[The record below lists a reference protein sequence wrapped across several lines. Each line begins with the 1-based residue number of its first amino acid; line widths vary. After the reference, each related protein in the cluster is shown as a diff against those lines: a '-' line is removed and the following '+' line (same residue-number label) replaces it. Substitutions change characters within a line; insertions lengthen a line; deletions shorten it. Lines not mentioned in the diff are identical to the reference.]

1 MHLKPSRA
9 ARCFQ
14 ELSDNRTFRVN
25 ESNLL
30 ATLWVSLQ
38 FFFFTPHNKKTPKQP
53 LNLVIMAIQESD
65 YGVVQFREEKEIREL
80 TKKHL
85 HHLTSQTFTTSPP
98 ISDSLL
104 CHECAHIVRRKRLRT
119 ETFWL
124 PLLVQGTWHLSVERS
139 PKSVEHM
146 GSVGRLLFSCSA
158 VTHLGRFPALSNGQR
173 IRPSGNNLALSSKCM

>member
-14 ELSDNRTFRVN
+14 ELSDNRTFCVN

-30 ATLWVSLQ
+30 ASLWVSLQ
-38 FFFFTPHNKKTPKQP
+38 FLSFFFTPHNKKNPKQP

-104 CHECAHIVRRKRLRT
+104 CHECTHIVRRKKSENTNFLITSARPRDLTFICRALAKKCRT
-119 ETFWL
+119 HG
-124 PLLVQGTWHLSVERS
+124 VR
-139 PKSVEHM
+139 
-146 GSVGRLLFSCSA
+146 
-158 VTHLGRFPALSNGQR
+158 
-173 IRPSGNNLALSSKCM
+173 RPIVIQL